1 MTLDADSFIIY
12 LFSNRKGSFVV
23 WVIFVSAAGP
33 MAGLALNSPKLWRN
47 LFTHKALWATIACCM
62 TFQAVRIVLHP
73 PQPSKGIGMWI
84 FFPFLEVFEMTEAA
98 FSVANVVGRL
108 FSKDV
113 AGVRL
118 EGEGYQTK
126 EDCLNDQN
134 NEQTDGQRRFR
145 HFRANR
151 FELFLTA

>member
-1 MTLDADSFIIY
+1 MTLDADSLIIY
-12 LFSNRKGSFVV
+12 LSSNRKGSFVV

-33 MAGLALNSPKLWRN
+33 MAGLALNSPKLRRN

-73 PQPSKGIGMWI
+73 PQPSKGIGMRI
-84 FFPFLEVFEMTEAA
+84 FFPFLEVFEMTEPA

-108 FSKDV
+108 FSKNF

-118 EGEGYQTK
+118 DEEGYQTK
-126 EDCLNDQN
+126 EDCLNEKNDAQP
-134 NEQTDGQRRFR
+134 DGQRRFR
-145 HFRANR
+145 HFKANR

>member
-1 MTLDADSFIIY
+1 MTLDADSLIIY
-12 LFSNRKGSFVV
+12 LSSNRKGSFVV
-23 WVIFVSAAGP
+23 WVIFVSTAGP
-33 MAGLALNSPKLWRN
+33 MAGLALHSPKLRRN

-84 FFPFLEVFEMTEAA
+84 FFPFLEVFEMTESA

-113 AGVRL
+113 AGVWL
-118 EGEGYQTK
+118 EGEGYQTN
-126 EDCLNDQN
+126 EDCLNDKN
-134 NEQTDGQRRFR
+134 DEQPDGQRRFR
-145 HFRANR
+145 HSKANR